1 MSIPSSSLPSSVATP
16 LDLLLPYQRAWVQD
30 DARFKIGLWAR
41 QTGKSFACAAEA
53 VLDCLLNPGAM
64 WVILS
69 AGERQAIEFMQKAVM
84 WAKAFALAIESADL
98 PQNPDTFK
106 RAEIVF
112 GNGSRMI
119 ALPANPDTARG
130 YSANVI
136 LDEFAFHQD
145 SEAIWR
151 AIYPTITNPLRG
163 LKKLRIVSTPN
174 GRQNKFYDL
183 WTKNEAYSRH
193 RITIA
198 DAVAQGLPVN
208 LDELRAGIDS
218 EEAWQQEY
226 LCEFTDTTGALLPL
240 ELIHACESTAA
251 SDAPVDADPGLPR
264 YVGIDIGTVSDP
276 TVCVTLE
283 RRADGKLYV
292 AETLVLKAVD
302 LSEQVALLRPRIHRA
317 AKAALDSTGMGKQ
330 MGQDFAREFGGK
342 FAAHDFSASFKREIF
357 PRLRRFF
364 QDGAVRIPVSKVWR
378 DDLAA
383 MRETFTNGQPNYW
396 APRTAEG
403 HSDRCTALAL
413 AVHAAAGSAP
423 AGAPTAFRPGY
434 ARARDMA
441 GAVGCF
447 A

>member
-1 MSIPSSSLPSSVATP
+1 MTTTLQTP
-16 LDLLLPYQRAWVQD
+16 LDLLLPYQRDWVLD
-30 DARFKIGLWAR
+30 EARFKLGLWAR

-53 VLDCLLNPGAM
+53 VCDCFQRPGEM

-69 AGERQAIEFMQKAVM
+69 AGERQAIEFMGKAEM
-84 WAKAFALAIESADL
+84 WAKAFKLAIESADL
-98 PQNPDTFK
+98 PQDPDTFK
-106 RAEIVF
+106 RAEIIF
-112 GNGSRMI
+112 GNGSRMV

-136 LDEFAFHQD
+136 LDEFAFHAD

-163 LKKLRIVSTPN
+163 QKKLRIVSTPN

-183 WTKNEAYSRH
+183 WTKNEAYSHH
-193 RITIA
+193 RITIE
-198 DAVAQGLPVN
+198 DAVTGGLPVN
-208 LDELRAGIDS
+208 ISELRAGIDS

-226 LCEFTDTTGALLPL
+226 LCEFTDTAGALLPL

-251 SDAPVDADPGLPR
+251 SDAPVDADPGMPR
-264 YVGIDIGTVSDP
+264 FVGIDIGTVQDP

-283 RRADGKLYV
+283 RRVDGKLYV
-292 AETLVLKAVD
+292 AEALTLKGMD
-302 LSEQVALLRPRIHRA
+302 LSAQVELLRPRIHRA
-317 AKAALDSTGMGKQ
+317 AMAALDSTGMGKQ
-330 MGQDFAREFGGK
+330 MGQDFSREFGGK
-342 FAAHDFSASFKREIF
+342 FAAHDFTVSFKREIF

-364 QDGAVRIPVSKVWR
+364 QDGAVRVPVSKAWR
-378 DDLAA
+378 DDLNA
-383 MRETFTNGQPNYW
+383 MRETFANGQPSYW

-413 AVHAAAGSAP
+413 AVHAASNSQPPGRIM
-423 AGAPTAFRPGY
+423 AFNSRRAK
-434 ARARDMA
+434 ARADFQ
-441 GAVGCF
+441 AVGVF